1 MKMSL
6 TGACGSGALNRKTGE
21 RAYEVSCSKG
31 RQKET
36 RKQKS
41 LGGITVSN
49 YFKTTATL
57 PLNVA
62 RLARTCLMRINTSD
76 ETK

>member
-1 MKMSL
+1 MHVVAVFSIGDRREGTCK
-6 TGACGSGALNRKTGE
+6 
-21 RAYEVSCSKG
+21 VSCTPG
-31 RQKET
+31 RQKEA

-57 PLNVA
+57 LLNMA
-62 RLARTCLMRINTSD
+62 RLARTCLMRINASD